1 MSLQKLDVYYVRNIQ
16 QLSFTPSAGLNF
28 IFGSNASGKS
38 ALLEA
43 IYILGRAKS
52 FRSPTIKSV
61 IQFDQTHL
69 LISAYLTPESGS
81 PYQLGIQLDGK
92 QVDMHINH
100 QPTLNRAD
108 LAYALPLQLIHPKS
122 FALLD
127 AGAKDRREFLD
138 WGVFHSQPQ
147 FLDAWRH
154 FKKVLAHR
162 NVLLKTKKLEQLSVW
177 NKELA
182 YYGTIV
188 NECRYQYLQQFL
200 PVFAV
205 IVNQFLD
212 LGDITISLLS
222 GWDKTKPLAQV
233 LQDDIARDVRYGFTH
248 SGSHRADLQITIQ
261 GRLVK
266 DFLSRGQLKLLI
278 LSLKLAQIQLLAEH
292 NGLLACILIDDFAA
306 ELDRHNRSKLL
317 HYLANLSCQVFI
329 TANEQLDFGDVSHF
343 SNCKMFHMEH
353 GSISPV

>member
-1 MSLQKLDVYYVRNIQ
+1 M
-16 QLSFTPSAGLNF
+16 
-28 IFGSNASGKS
+28 
-38 ALLEA
+38 
-43 IYILGRAKS
+43 
-52 FRSPTIKSV
+52 
-61 IQFDQTHL
+61 
-69 LISAYLTPESGS
+69 
-81 PYQLGIQLDGK
+81 
-92 QVDMHINH
+92 
-100 QPTLNRAD
+100 
-108 LAYALPLQLIHPKS
+108 
-122 FALLD
+122 
-127 AGAKDRREFLD
+127 
-138 WGVFHSQPQ
+138 
-147 FLDAWRH
+147 
-154 FKKVLAHR
+154 
-162 NVLLKTKKLEQLSVW
+162 
-177 NKELA
+177 
-182 YYGTIV
+182 
-188 NECRYQYLQQFL
+188 

-343 SNCKMFHMEH
+343 TNCKMFHMEH